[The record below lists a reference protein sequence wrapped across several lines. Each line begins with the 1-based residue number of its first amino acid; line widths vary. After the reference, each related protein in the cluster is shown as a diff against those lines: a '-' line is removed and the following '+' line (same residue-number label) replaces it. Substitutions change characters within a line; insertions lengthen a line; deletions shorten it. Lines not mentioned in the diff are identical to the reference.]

1 MVIFLRLTFFNV
13 PYILWIML
21 QRGYRD
27 IFPLS
32 VPSSFITVLL
42 TQAEAFT
49 EEMFEALRKEFLLGT
64 LA

>member
-1 MVIFLRLTFFNV
+1 MVIFLGLTFFNV

-27 IFPLS
+27 ISPLS

-49 EEMFEALRKEFLLGT
+49 EEMFEALRREFLLGT